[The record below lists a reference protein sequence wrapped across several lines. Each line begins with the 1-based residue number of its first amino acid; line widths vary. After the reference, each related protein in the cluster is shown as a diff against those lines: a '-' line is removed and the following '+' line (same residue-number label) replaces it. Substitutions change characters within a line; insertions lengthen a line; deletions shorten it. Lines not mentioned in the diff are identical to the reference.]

1 MTEKHRK
8 GNKKSPLGTT
18 QKQKNVFGSLIGYTN
33 IDFLIQLK
41 CILIFTNVLQ
51 SPTLSD
57 IPSESRYLAMYHSTD
72 NESPSFS
79 LISTYLSDQ

>member
-33 IDFLIQLK
+33 IDFFNPAKMHINLYK
-41 CILIFTNVLQ
+41 CFTKSN
-51 SPTLSD
+51 
-57 IPSESRYLAMYHSTD
+57 A
-72 NESPSFS
+72 F
-79 LISTYLSDQ
+79 

>member
-41 CILIFTNVLQ
+41 CILILQ
-51 SPTLSD
+51 MFYKVQRFLIFRRSPD
-57 IPSESRYLAMYHSTD
+57 I
-72 NESPSFS
+72 
-79 LISTYLSDQ
+79 